1 MYFLH
6 HVITNRWV
14 EFGDH
19 SARLA
24 TNTIGKDIRKMS
36 VSATAA
42 ATAAAT
48 TVTSTTA
55 TSTTTTATTT

>member
-42 ATAAAT
+42 AT
-48 TVTSTTA
+48 TA
-55 TSTTTTATTT
+55 TTATTTTTTT

>member
-42 ATAAAT
+42 AT
-48 TVTSTTA
+48 
-55 TSTTTTATTT
+55 TATTTTTT